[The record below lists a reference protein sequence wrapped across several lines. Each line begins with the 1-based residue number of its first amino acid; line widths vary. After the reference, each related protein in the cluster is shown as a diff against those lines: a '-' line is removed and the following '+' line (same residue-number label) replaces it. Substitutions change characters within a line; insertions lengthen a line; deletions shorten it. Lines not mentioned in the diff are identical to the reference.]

1 MPGIL
6 QDMTVRARIDVCAGP
21 TMERSLRFLCFTAA
35 RRDPPAKSTSNY
47 SRGCGD
53 GDHAAISAA
62 SRASFNI
69 DELSSFVVSVCI
81 VNL

>member
-1 MPGIL
+1 MC
-6 QDMTVRARIDVCAGP
+6 VGP
-21 TMERSLRFLCFTAA
+21 NDGQWYKVLVFKN
-35 RRDPPAKSTSNY
+35 RRDPPTKSTSNY
-47 SRGCGD
+47 SRGCED